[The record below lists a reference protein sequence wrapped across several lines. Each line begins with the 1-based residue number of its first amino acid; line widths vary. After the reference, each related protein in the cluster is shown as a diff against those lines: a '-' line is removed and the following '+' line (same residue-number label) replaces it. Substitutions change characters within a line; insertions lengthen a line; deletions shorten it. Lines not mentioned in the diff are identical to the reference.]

1 MIKPI
6 HKILI
11 VFYLIIISCTKETK
25 QKSNN
30 DSELKTNKSSI
41 SLTNNPDS
49 GFKLSKIKSVC
60 DCYSYSMDI
69 FNEAIS
75 IRNSYEN
82 FNTFSKNQE
91 SVKTVK
97 QLTKNWRKIRGHCLK
112 TYEREMFTPN
122 NCKHP
127 SDSVEKIKEKFY
139 SLGFS
144 PSY

>member
-1 MIKPI
+1 
-6 HKILI
+6 
-11 VFYLIIISCTKETK
+11 
-25 QKSNN
+25 
-30 DSELKTNKSSI
+30 
-41 SLTNNPDS
+41 
-49 GFKLSKIKSVC
+49 
-60 DCYSYSMDI
+60 MDI

-75 IRNSYEN
+75 IRESYKDFNAYSKEN
-82 FNTFSKNQE
+82 T
-91 SVKTVK
+91 SVKKVK
-97 QLTKNWRKIRGHCLK
+97 QLTKNWRKIRGYCLK